1 MENKDVVEIEEKIR
15 EAFNTSYKSKEKKVG
30 LVIKDFKQIT
40 DLDYKIQDGFLYK
53 IIIGKVTAVICTESV
68 RSFIKS
74 FREIGGKDEFI
85 MNKIWIADDDEEVV
99 WYPITMVSFK
109 II

>member
-1 MENKDVVEIEEKIR
+1 MENKDIIEIEEKIKEVFSINYR
-15 EAFNTSYKSKEKKVG
+15 SREKKVR
-30 LVIKDFKQIT
+30 LVVKDFKQIA

-53 IIIGKVTAVICTESV
+53 VVIGKVTAVICTDSV

-85 MNKIWIADDDEEVV
+85 VNKIWVSNNDEDIE
-99 WYPITMVSFK
+99 WYPITKVSFR

>member
-1 MENKDVVEIEEKIR
+1 MENKDIIEIEEKIKEVFSTNYR
-15 EAFNTSYKSKEKKVG
+15 SREKKVR
-30 LVIKDFKQIT
+30 LVVKDFRQIT

-53 IIIGKVTAVICTESV
+53 VVIGKVTAVICTDSV

-85 MNKIWIADDDEEVV
+85 MNKIWVSNDDDNVM
-99 WYPITMVSFK
+99 WHPITMVSFK